1 MLLFGLTA
9 FILGFTAV
17 APLADVLLIKR
28 GLCQTCSVGLGVVA
42 TPRPPLQPC
51 ALAPEAPCPSTT
63 SPSVRTAKLV
73 SASVLFLWACFIWHM
88 PLSHAG
94 YVLAVLGLACM
105 QTTVLC
111 DFKARIIPWELSLVA
126 CVFGTLFSL
135 VEYGASELALSLGLA
150 LCALGVLETV
160 RLLARR
166 CGRPEPIGAG
176 DLRLLPALFLFC
188 GCAGSICGAFA
199 ASVVMGLWAAVALV
213 RHRSR
218 EAPQAL
224 PMAPGFSIW
233 FLVGTACALS

>member
-28 GLCQTCSVGLGVVA
+28 GLYQTCPVKLGTAA

-51 ALAPEAPCPSTT
+51 APASEAPYPSITP
-63 SPSVRTAKLV
+63 PSVRIVKLA
-73 SASVLFLWACFIWHM
+73 SASALFLWACFIWHM

-105 QTTVLC
+105 QATVLC
-111 DFKARIIPWELSLVA
+111 DLRAHIIPWELSLSA
-126 CVFGTLFSL
+126 CVFGALFSL

-150 LCALGVLETV
+150 LCALGVFETA

-166 CGRPEPIGAG
+166 YGRPEPIGAG

-188 GCAGSICGAFA
+188 GCAGSTCGAFA

-224 PMAPGFSIW
+224 PMAPGLGIW